1 MKRLALY
8 WKFDFVV
15 FISIVLCGISLCN
28 LFISELGPI
37 KNAVTCSMT
46 IVHRFIVRVTIKV
59 ISFCHL
65 EKWFIPRIS
74 CLCRTIYGLPFS
86 IISLYIG
93 CRDTIIFEIVITKL
107 QLHMIKV
114 AFEFTHNRHIISNV
128 NIQLDLCH
136 FLPRTF
142 CCVFKF

>member
-15 FISIVLCGISLCN
+15 FISIVLCGISWCN

-65 EKWFIPRIS
+65 QKWFIPRIS
-74 CLCRTIYGLPFS
+74 WLCSTIYDLPFYT
-86 IISLYIG
+86 ICLYIG
-93 CRDTIIFEIVITKL
+93 CKNRSIFEIVITKL
-107 QLHMIKV
+107 QFHMIKID
-114 AFEFTHNRHIISNV
+114 FESLITVRPNKYI
-128 NIQLDLCH
+128 
-136 FLPRTF
+136 
-142 CCVFKF
+142 

>member
-1 MKRLALY
+1 MRYFLVPSFY
-8 WKFDFVV
+8 KFW
-15 FISIVLCGISLCN
+15 
-28 LFISELGPI
+28 ELGPI

-86 IISLYIG
+86 IISLNIG

-107 QLHMIKV
+107 QL
-114 AFEFTHNRHIISNV
+114 FE
-128 NIQLDLCH
+128 H
-136 FLPRTF
+136 FA
-142 CCVFKF
+142 VFLNSERPK

>member
-1 MKRLALY
+1 
-8 WKFDFVV
+8 
-15 FISIVLCGISLCN
+15 
-28 LFISELGPI
+28 
-37 KNAVTCSMT
+37 MT

-86 IISLYIG
+86 IISLYIV

-107 QLHMIKV
+107 KINMIKI
-114 AFEFTHNRHIISNV
+114 AFELNGPNKYISV
-128 NIQLDLCH
+128 SLE
-136 FLPRTF
+136 
-142 CCVFKF
+142 